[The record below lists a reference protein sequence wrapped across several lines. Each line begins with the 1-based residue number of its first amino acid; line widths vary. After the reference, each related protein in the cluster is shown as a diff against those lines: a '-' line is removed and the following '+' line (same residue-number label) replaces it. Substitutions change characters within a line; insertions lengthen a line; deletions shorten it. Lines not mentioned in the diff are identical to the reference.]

1 MEQFVT
7 KMIMIHLLKQTY
19 YAHMKHSSVQE
30 KEIQMTIAV
39 CECLGCSHFVV
50 SEFTVDNLYSLD
62 VFTSYY
68 YP

>member
-1 MEQFVT
+1 MEQSAT

-19 YAHMKHSSVQE
+19 CAHMKHSSLQE

-39 CECLGCSHFVV
+39 SEFVGCSHFVV
-50 SEFTVDNLYSLD
+50 PEFTVDNLYSLD